1 MSIEKSPYSPLK
13 VTRMRCLEIKNLQ
26 IMTKRRGKKNTQK
39 GRTTSK

>member
-1 MSIEKSPYSPLK
+1 
-13 VTRMRCLEIKNLQ
+13 MRCIEVKDLQ